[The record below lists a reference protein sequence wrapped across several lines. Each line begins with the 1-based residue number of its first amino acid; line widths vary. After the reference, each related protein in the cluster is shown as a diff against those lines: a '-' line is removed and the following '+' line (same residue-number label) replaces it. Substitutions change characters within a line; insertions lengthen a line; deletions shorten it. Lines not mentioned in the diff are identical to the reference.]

1 MKRLFSIV
9 LFLILCFSL
18 AGCVGAEKDID
29 DCSWEF
35 VNAFNAFSVQGGYS
49 IAESINNKPK
59 NPDERVDYINCI
71 MTANDGV
78 FSITDKTNDVI
89 YGGTYR
95 LRSVQPELTNY
106 TITTNGKEGTAVSGT
121 ITYADGSTTNTLII
135 SISDY
140 TITFYESKQ

>member
-1 MKRLFSIV
+1 MKRLIPLV
-9 LFLILCFSL
+9 LVFVLCVAL
-18 AGCVGAEKDID
+18 VGCSGAEKDID
-29 DCSWEF
+29 ECSWEL

-49 IAESINNKPK
+49 IAESINNKPE

-95 LRSVQPELTNY
+95 LQSVQPEVTNY
-106 TITTNGKEGTAVSGT
+106 IITINDVEGTAVSGT

-140 TITFYESKQ
+140 TITFYEYK

>member
-1 MKRLFSIV
+1 MKKLFPFILV
-9 LFLILCFSL
+9 LILCFSL
-18 AGCVGAEKDID
+18 AGCGGAEKNID
-29 DCSWEF
+29 ECSWEF

-49 IAESINNKPK
+49 IAESIKNKPED
-59 NPDERVDYINCI
+59 PDERVDYINCI
-71 MTANDGV
+71 MTANEGV

-95 LRSVQPELTNY
+95 LQSVQPEVTNY
-106 TITTNGKEGTAVSGT
+106 IITINDVEGTAVSGT

-140 TITFYESKQ
+140 TLTFYESK

>member
-1 MKRLFSIV
+1 MKRFIPLV
-9 LFLILCFSL
+9 LVFVLCVAL
-18 AGCVGAEKDID
+18 VGCSGAEKDID
-29 DCSWEF
+29 ECSWEF

-49 IAESINNKPK
+49 IAESINDKPE

-95 LRSVQPELTNY
+95 LQSVQPEVKNY
-106 TITTNGKEGTAVSGT
+106 IITINDVEGTAVSGT

-140 TITFYESKQ
+140 TLTFYESK

>member
-1 MKRLFSIV
+1 MKRFIPLV
-9 LFLILCFSL
+9 LVFVLCVAL
-18 AGCVGAEKDID
+18 VGCSGAEKDID
-29 DCSWEF
+29 ECSWEF
-35 VNAFNAFSVQGGYS
+35 VSAFNAFSVQGGYS
-49 IAESINNKPK
+49 IAESINNKPE

-71 MTANDGV
+71 MNANDGV

-95 LRSVQPELTNY
+95 LQSVQPEVTNY
-106 TITTNGKEGTAVSGT
+106 IITINDVEGTAISGT

-140 TITFYESKQ
+140 TITFYESK

>member
-1 MKRLFSIV
+1 MKRLIPLV
-9 LFLILCFSL
+9 LVFVLCVAL
-18 AGCVGAEKDID
+18 VGCSGAEKSID
-29 DCSWEF
+29 ECSWEF

-49 IAESINNKPK
+49 IAESINNKPE

-89 YGGTYR
+89 CGGTYR
-95 LRSVQPELTNY
+95 LQSVQPEVTNY
-106 TITTNGKEGTAVSGT
+106 IITINDVEGTAVSGT

-140 TITFYESKQ
+140 TITFYESK

>member
-1 MKRLFSIV
+1 MKRLIPLV
-9 LFLILCFSL
+9 LVFVLCVTLI
-18 AGCVGAEKDID
+18 GCSGAEKDID
-29 DCSWEF
+29 ECSWEF

-49 IAESINNKPK
+49 IAESINNKSE

-95 LRSVQPELTNY
+95 LQSVQPEVTNY
-106 TITTNGKEGTAVSGT
+106 IITITDVEGTAVSGT
-121 ITYADGSTTNTLII
+121 ITYADGSTRNTLII

-140 TITFYESKQ
+140 TITFYEHK

>member
-1 MKRLFSIV
+1 
-9 LFLILCFSL
+9 
-18 AGCVGAEKDID
+18 
-29 DCSWEF
+29 
-35 VNAFNAFSVQGGYS
+35 
-49 IAESINNKPK
+49 
-59 NPDERVDYINCI
+59 

-95 LRSVQPELTNY
+95 LQSVQPEVKNY
-106 TITTNGKEGTAVSGT
+106 IITINDVEGTAVSGT

-140 TITFYESKQ
+140 TLTFYESK

>member
-1 MKRLFSIV
+1 MKRLFPFVIV
-9 LFLILCFSL
+9 FLLCITL
-18 AGCVGAEKDID
+18 VACGGAQKDID
-29 DCSWEF
+29 ECSWDF

-49 IAESINNKPK
+49 IAESISNKPEV
-59 NPDERVDYINCI
+59 PDERVEYINCI

-95 LRSVQPELTNY
+95 LQSVQPEVTNY
-106 TITTNGKEGTAVSGT
+106 VITINDVEGTAVAGT

-140 TITFYESKQ
+140 TLTFYETK